1 MDLIMQARPFNRIL
15 QGEVDRVAHIYT
27 ANDTTGKYCAAILWG
42 GECKSDFCKRCAPQ
56 PNSYDAAYR
65 AESVLLEKS
74 DLESTDIE
82 AIKNPTQV
90 LDKKRRKNKRVIPNC
105 TSARDES
112 ELSSSENESAVIDL
126 NLPPAPDTTLI
137 TINETVS
144 TEDPANYIPVYVN
157 NNEPETDLGNNGI
170 YKETPSETRIETN
183 SIDITDINDVPLS
196 LATERQ
202 VNDIKELIIVQNTKI
217 ENLIALVNDMSK
229 SKQFKQLKRGNEK
242 NTDAN
247 VTTATRWNFPMQTI
261 DDIKK
266 LDESLKSGDDDSV
279 KEFKCFILQL
289 GGTTLKTTIK
299 FIIKELYSIELQ
311 QNLNYSGRENKF
323 STKDLVQTKLILEA
337 VQHNTRRTQVEA
349 INEYMYH
356 MQHVTDRVRAMM
368 KKNNK

>member
-1 MDLIMQARPFNRIL
+1 M
-15 QGEVDRVAHIYT
+15 
-27 ANDTTGKYCAAILWG
+27 
-42 GECKSDFCKRCAPQ
+42 
-56 PNSYDAAYR
+56 
-65 AESVLLEKS
+65 
-74 DLESTDIE
+74 
-82 AIKNPTQV
+82 
-90 LDKKRRKNKRVIPNC
+90 
-105 TSARDES
+105 
-112 ELSSSENESAVIDL
+112 
-126 NLPPAPDTTLI
+126 
-137 TINETVS
+137 
-144 TEDPANYIPVYVN
+144 
-157 NNEPETDLGNNGI
+157 
-170 YKETPSETRIETN
+170 
-183 SIDITDINDVPLS
+183 
-196 LATERQ
+196 
-202 VNDIKELIIVQNTKI
+202 
-217 ENLIALVNDMSK
+217 

-337 VQHNTRRTQVEA
+337 MQHNTRRTQVEA

>member
-1 MDLIMQARPFNRIL
+1 M
-15 QGEVDRVAHIYT
+15 ETYT
-27 ANDTTGKYCAAILWG
+27 VYQFIGTSDTYKVEPICTKLF
-42 GECKSDFCKRCAPQ
+42 D
-56 PNSYDAAYR
+56 SYDAAYR

-82 AIKNPTQV
+82 AINNPTQ
-90 LDKKRRKNKRVIPNC
+90 
-105 TSARDES
+105 
-112 ELSSSENESAVIDL
+112 LSSSENESAVIDL

-202 VNDIKELIIVQNTKI
+202 VNDIKELIIAQNTKI
-217 ENLIALVNDMSK
+217 ENLIAL
-229 SKQFKQLKRGNEK
+229 K

-337 VQHNTRRTQVEA
+337 MQHNTRRTQVEA